1 MDKMILEDFEI
12 NEDFFL
18 IFCLFVRGCNRK
30 YIFDEKLYWMYKG
43 INNCCYL

>member
-1 MDKMILEDFEI
+1 MDKMILEDFKI

-30 YIFDEKLYWMYKG
+30 YIFDNLR
-43 INNCCYL
+43 NCIGCIKV